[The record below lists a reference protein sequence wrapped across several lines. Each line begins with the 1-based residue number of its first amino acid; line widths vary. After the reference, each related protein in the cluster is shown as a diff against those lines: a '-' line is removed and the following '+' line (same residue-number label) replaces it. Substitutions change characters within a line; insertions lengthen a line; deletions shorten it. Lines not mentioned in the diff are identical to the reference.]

1 MTMTDTI
8 LFVKETQT
16 CRYVLY
22 IATPRLCGEPGF
34 RSRLDAREEAYIR
47 CREVVSPDEYAHA
60 DRSLPETEQPFS
72 MPRRTS
78 TKPVIA
84 AAPADGSKG
93 QEGLSGSGGH
103 KDALRAALERMLKQ
117 GKLKTGEVLVETVG
131 EGDEA
136 EEVVI
141 EFVDLFSN
149 PDEADE
155 LDMDIFGAG
164 EDEHE
169 HDGGDGDRV
178 RARGR
183 GTAGAHMLPIEEI
196 LRAAGVDVK
205 GPRQARQRGEGESR
219 TREQGHGR
227 EGHNGG
233 AEHEDGGDQDD
244 QGRGRS
250 KQRQNTRDE
259 L

>member
-78 TKPVIA
+78 IKPVIA
-84 AAPADGSKG
+84 AAPADGTKG
-93 QEGLSGSGGH
+93 QESLSGN

-136 EEVVI
+136 DV
-141 EFVDLFSN
+141 
-149 PDEADE
+149 
-155 LDMDIFGAG
+155 
-164 EDEHE
+164 
-169 HDGGDGDRV
+169 GGDADGAS
-178 RARGR
+178 RAR
-183 GTAGAHMLPIEEI
+183 
-196 LRAAGVDVK
+196 
-205 GPRQARQRGEGESR
+205 
-219 TREQGHGR
+219 
-227 EGHNGG
+227 
-233 AEHEDGGDQDD
+233 
-244 QGRGRS
+244 
-250 KQRQNTRDE
+250 
-259 L
+259 